1 MNKKQKRTRNRIVAA
16 LAIFAVVFA
25 VTEFVPLAQY
35 VGGKTNALYLGFV
48 LFLIPYLIA
57 GYDVLLK
64 AARVANGF
72 TRIRSPRSVTISIA
86 SEGALTV

>member
-35 VGGKTNALYLGFV
+35 VGGETNALYLEFV

-64 AARVANGF
+64 AARNIGNG
-72 TRIRSPRSVTISIA
+72 
-86 SEGALTV
+86 